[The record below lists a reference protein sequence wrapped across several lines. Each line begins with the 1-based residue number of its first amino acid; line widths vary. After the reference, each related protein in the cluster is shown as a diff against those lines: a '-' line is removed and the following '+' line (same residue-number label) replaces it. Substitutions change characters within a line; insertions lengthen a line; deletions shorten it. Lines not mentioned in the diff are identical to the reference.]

1 VSTAATPTP
10 APLSKLQVGLI
21 LTVAV
26 IGFAF
31 DIYELLMLP
40 MIFAPA
46 ISELLQVPIDNPAVR
61 EWFTI
66 INAAAAVTGGI
77 FGLLGGYLI
86 DRFGRKKILLASIL
100 LYGVSPVLA
109 AFSTDIY
116 SFMIFRC
123 TTFIGVCVEF
133 IAAVAWLAE
142 LFPEKKKREAV
153 LGSTQ
158 AFSSF
163 GGLMVAGMYALMVD
177 LARNRSLPA
186 LPVDPPYNGFAA
198 WRYTLITGLI
208 PAIPIL
214 FLLPFL
220 PESPIWRQKKAAG
233 TLKRASFGQIF
244 APDLRRTTIVATLL
258 FACCYGAAFGAIQL
272 APQGITP
279 GLPEFAQVRKDL
291 DIPRKEAGKLNK
303 EYVATEPGSEARE
316 KVRTQLAANSKQQ
329 AEIRKDLDNAIP
341 KVQLYQEMGGLMGR
355 IALAVLA
362 LYILSRRVQLWLF
375 VVPGMFIL
383 PYFFWTVIENDLTY
397 LYWGLFAAAFV
408 TVAQYSYW
416 GNYLPAAYPVHL
428 RGTAGGFAANI
439 GGRMIGSSI
448 GLVTTFVVA
457 PMITASTTF
466 ESTAKAAAI
475 VGGSLFVLAFIV
487 SFWLPEPKES
497 AE

>member
-1 VSTAATPTP
+1 VSTAATPP
-10 APLSKLQVGLI
+10 PVPLTRLQVGLI
-21 LTVAV
+21 LAVAV

-86 DRFGRKKILLASIL
+86 DRFGRKKILLISIL
-100 LYGVSPVLA
+100 LYGISPLLA

-142 LFPEKKKREAV
+142 LFPEKKKRELV
-153 LGSTQ
+153 LGFTQ

-163 GGLMVAGMYALMVD
+163 GGLMVAGMYAWMVS
-177 LARNRSLPA
+177 LARSKSLPL
-186 LPVDPPYNGFAA
+186 LPVEPPFSNSAA

-214 FLLPFL
+214 LLLPFL
-220 PESPIWRQKKAAG
+220 PESPVWKQKKAAG
-233 TLKRASFGQIF
+233 TLKRPSLGQIF
-244 APDLRRTTIVATLL
+244 APEFRRTTVVVTLL

-272 APQGITP
+272 APQGVTP
-279 GLPEFAQVRKDL
+279 GLPDYKDVRKQL
-291 DIPRKEAGKLNK
+291 EEPRKRATELNK
-303 EYVATEPGSEARE
+303 EYAKTAPDSEERKA
-316 KVRTQLAANSKQQ
+316 VRAKLDQNQDEQRS
-329 AEIRKDLDNAIP
+329 IRKDLDDAIP

-362 LYILSRRVQLWLF
+362 VYILSRRFQLWCF
-375 VVPGMFIL
+375 VVPGIFIL
-383 PYFFWTVIENDLTY
+383 PYFFWTVLENDLTY
-397 LYWGLFAAAFV
+397 LHWGLFAAAFV

-428 RGTAGGFAANI
+428 RGTASGFTANI
-439 GGRMIGSSI
+439 GGRMIGSSM
-448 GLVTTFVVA
+448 GLITTLVIAPQISGPPFVQ
-457 PMITASTTF
+457 
-466 ESTAKAAAI
+466 TAKAAAI
-475 VGGSLFVLAFIV
+475 VGGAMFVLAFVI
-487 SFWLPEPKES
+487 SFWLPEPKETG
-497 AE
+497 E